1 MAGYHV
7 IATIRALH
15 RPCGARDWPQWGQR
29 VAQRLVIHCC
39 CCTAVTI
46 ADTAAVFDAR
56 MDACLGQSY
65 DTTGMATRD
74 SVTSPNKNHH
84 IPIFLARIGFR
95 SEHCGFGRDWTW
107 TFHCFSIGYLRAG
120 VLLLLHFADH
130 SVDQLANEHIHD
142 TRSRLCSG
150 LRLGQ
155 KNLFVTFATIPTPSR
170 VRWHGVLLYLSLLG
184 KSLNCL

>member
-1 MAGYHV
+1 MLRSSAARSGRMGVTMGFNVNVNVNVVNAMYGSLSRRLRPLGGGTRLQFHLCAH
-7 IATIRALH
+7 ATSVSTPH
-15 RPCGARDWPQWGQR
+15 
-29 VAQRLVIHCC
+29 
-39 CCTAVTI
+39 
-46 ADTAAVFDAR
+46 
-56 MDACLGQSY
+56 
-65 DTTGMATRD
+65 TTGMATRD

-130 SVDQLANEHIHD
+130 FVDHFANEHIHD

-150 LRLGQ
+150 LQIGRE
-155 KNLFVTFATIPTPSR
+155 I
-170 VRWHGVLLYLSLLG
+170 SL
-184 KSLNCL
+184 